1 MRDGKEAI
9 LKINGRVSGILL
21 GWDNSTHQVSP
32 LFPALVP
39 KPLKNQFCLLLS
51 KPKFQCALKIPS
63 EMMVAPRSKGGW

>member
-9 LKINGRVSGILL
+9 LKMNGRVSGILL

-39 KPLKNQFCLLLS
+39 KPLKNQFCLAEIPVCIKNRGLVRSNPHS
-51 KPKFQCALKIPS
+51 KN
-63 EMMVAPRSKGGW
+63 VANP